1 MSILK
6 KRSTA
11 IIIFMIVVVL
21 FSFLGCKRSLGKACR
36 QAEEAFFDKSLL
48 KAEGGYSAPA
58 DHLENCV
65 DLTNRL
71 LSVIGTDGDWA
82 APYAAV
88 KEARSALDEA
98 LTAKDIPAIGEAN
111 EALAEAVAQVEA
123 AKNAGAPL
131 AESYD
136 DYDKIISDFHSAQ
149 SEVDNSAYNAHIQA
163 FRDEVLTAFPASL
176 LRHVT
181 GVKAPETFP

>member
-11 IIIFMIVVVL
+11 VIIFVIVVAL

-36 QAEEAFFDKSLL
+36 QAEEAFFDKTLL
-48 KAEGGYSAPA
+48 TAEGGYSAPA
-58 DHLENCV
+58 DHLHNCV

-71 LSVIGTDGDWA
+71 LSVIGTDGEWA
-82 APYAAV
+82 EPYAAV
-88 KEARSALDEA
+88 KEARSALEDA
-98 LTAKDIPAIGEAN
+98 LAAKDIPAIGEAN
-111 EALAEAVAQVEA
+111 QALADAVARVEA

-136 DYDKIISDFHSAQ
+136 DYDKIVSDFHSAQ
-149 SEVDNSAYNAHIQA
+149 SELDKSAYNDHILA
-163 FRDEVLTAFPASL
+163 FRNEVLAAFPASL

-181 GVKAPETFP
+181 GVRAPETFP

>member
-11 IIIFMIVVVL
+11 IVIFIIVVVL
-21 FSFLGCKRSLGKACR
+21 FSFLGCRRSLGKACR

-58 DHLENCV
+58 DHLRNCV

-71 LSVIGTDGDWA
+71 LSVIGTDGEWTE
-82 APYAAV
+82 PYAAV

-98 LTAKDIPAIGEAN
+98 LAAKDIPAIGAAN
-111 EALAEAVAQVEA
+111 QALVGAVAQVEA

-149 SEVDNSAYNAHIQA
+149 AELDKSTYNDHILA
-163 FRDEVLTAFPASL
+163 FRDGVLTAFPASP

-181 GVKAPETFP
+181 GVRAPETFP